1 MTADI
6 QPPQVRTPVRR
17 QMRKTIDIKA
27 FVQGTCLVL
36 IELAGFAASTLLIVL
51 GLPLFIFLFLAGWD
65 LSLLFAQLGNLAEHY
80 RVAGPTQRLFFSQDL
95 KIAFL
100 IASGGFAL
108 LRIPA
113 FLRRLERLL
122 AEGEPNNG

>member
-1 MTADI
+1 MAADI

-17 QMRKTIDIKA
+17 EMRRAIDIKA

-36 IELAGFAASTLLIVL
+36 IEVAGFAASTLLIVL
-51 GLPLFIFLFLAGWD
+51 GLPLFAFLFLAGWD
-65 LSLLFAQLGNLAEHY
+65 FALLFAQLGNLAEHY
-80 RVAGPTQRLFFSQDL
+80 REAGPTQRLFFNQDL
-95 KIAFL
+95 KAAFL

-113 FLRRLERLL
+113 FLRCLTRKL
-122 AEGEPNNG
+122 AEGEPDNG

>member
-6 QPPQVRTPVRR
+6 QPPQVRAPVRR
-17 QMRKTIDIKA
+17 EMRRAIDIKA

-36 IELAGFAASTLLIVL
+36 IETAGFAASTLLIVL

-65 LSLLFAQLGNLAEHY
+65 LALLFAQLGNLAEHY
-80 RVAGPTQRLFFSQDL
+80 RIADPTQQLFFSQDL
-95 KIAFL
+95 KAAFL

-108 LRIPA
+108 LRIPT
-113 FLRRLERLL
+113 FLRRLERKL
-122 AEGEPNNG
+122 AEGEPDNG